1 MVDDTGTQASATRQ
15 NFRDIRAPKR
25 SAVGAAQTL
34 RITEIFYSLQGE
46 ARAAG
51 LPTVFIR
58 LTGCP
63 LRCRYCDTEY
73 AFTGGK
79 HWEISDILATTAGF
93 GTSQVCVTGGEPLA
107 QPGCADLVKTLCD
120 LGYDVAVETSG
131 AMDIRPIDIRASRIV
146 DLKTP
151 GSGEVHRNRLDNIE
165 VLTPHDQ
172 IKFVLCDRADFD
184 WACQMLGQYTLAEKC
199 TVWFSPS
206 FGQVRLDELAQW
218 ILDARLPVRMQIQLH
233 KQIWGDAPGR

>member
-1 MVDDTGTQASATRQ
+1 MAEATTRPRTQPGSAEHPSK
-15 NFRDIRAPKR
+15 IKSPAKAPVL
-25 SAVGAAQTL
+25 AL

-46 ARAAG
+46 ALAAG

-63 LRCRYCDTEY
+63 LRCHYCDTEY
-73 AFTGGK
+73 AFTGG
-79 HWEISDILATTAGF
+79 ERLSFDQILKQVSSYGAQ
-93 GTSQVCVTGGEPLA
+93 QVCVTGGEPLA
-107 QPGCADLVKTLCD
+107 QPACAALVKQLCD
-120 LGYDVAVETSG
+120 LGYNVAVETSG
-131 AMDIRPIDIRASRIV
+131 AMDIRPIDTRASRIV

-151 GSGEVHRNRLDNIE
+151 ASGEVLRNRLDNLE

-184 WACQMLGQYTLAEKC
+184 WACNMLQKHALAELC

-206 FGQVRLDELAQW
+206 FGQIELADLAQW
-218 ILDARLPVRMQIQLH
+218 ILDAKLPVRLQVQLH
-233 KQIWGDAPGR
+233 KLIWGDQPGR